1 MVEQLESKRDEIIS
15 ATAESLYG
23 RSTSSFH
30 RVGEKLCKSLVE
42 QAVDALRD
50 DLEAGKKSAVR
61 GAVRSVVEAL
71 SGEGLNF
78 SDLRFFAH
86 SLRNHTRGALT
97 EGGADDE
104 RGPLEPAIEDW
115 FFELVL
121 VATMHFIAQ
130 REQSLQ
136 ERTVKLELEQLESQ
150 LAELQN
156 ALAEKTRL
164 LEVIRQASTPIAP
177 VVEGILVVPL
187 VGTFDAFRAETL
199 TEKLLQEI
207 ARAQAR
213 AVILDVSGVP
223 IFDTEAAHLI
233 IRLART
239 VRMLGT
245 EFFLVGMSA
254 ANARTIVEL
263 GIDLSHLK
271 THGTLQDGLA
281 QALILLRL
289 RIAPIRRAGREVA
302 DERRPKEPSDPSV

>member
-1 MVEQLESKRDEIIS
+1 MVEQVESKRDEIVS
-15 ATAESLYG
+15 ATVATLHG

-30 RVGEKLCKSLVE
+30 RVGEESCRSVVE

-61 GAVRSVVEAL
+61 GAVRGLIEVL

-78 SDLRFFAH
+78 SDLRFFAQ
-86 SLRNHTRGALT
+86 SLRKHTRGALLG
-97 EGGADDE
+97 EDKDDE
-104 RGPLEPAIEDW
+104 QGPLTPAIEDW

-130 REQSLQ
+130 REQNLQ

-207 ARAQAR
+207 ARLQAR

-289 RIAPIRRAGREVA
+289 RIAPIRRAELEAAGEGRPNKSA
-302 DERRPKEPSDPSV
+302 QR

>member
-1 MVEQLESKRDEIIS
+1 MVEQVESKRDEIVS
-15 ATAESLYG
+15 ATVATLHG

-30 RVGEKLCKSLVE
+30 RVGEESCRSVVE

-61 GAVRSVVEAL
+61 GAVRGLIEVL

-78 SDLRFFAH
+78 SDLRFFAQ
-86 SLRNHTRGALT
+86 SLRKHTRGALL
-97 EGGADDE
+97 GGDKDDE
-104 RGPLEPAIEDW
+104 QGPLTPAIEDW

-130 REQSLQ
+130 REQNLQ

-207 ARAQAR
+207 ARLQAR

-289 RIAPIRRAGREVA
+289 RIAPIRRAELEAAGEGRPNKSA
-302 DERRPKEPSDPSV
+302 QR